1 MTEMVFSGYIV
12 SVENMPPSLR
22 AASNLFP
29 IKHYLIIVRYIMVKG
44 ATLQHIWVE
53 TAALIVLGVGSLTAT
68 FLILGRRR
76 VD

>member
-12 SVENMPPSLR
+12 PVDNMPPLLN

-29 IKHYLIIVRYIMVKG
+29 IKHYLIIVRHIMVKG
-44 ATLQHIWVE
+44 VALQHIWVE
-53 TAALIVLGVGSLTAT
+53 AAALIGLGTGSLTAT